1 MGSATWAQASGTKP
15 SEAAVRTDVVDL
27 LRHALQ
33 QDVVLTKAGARIAV
47 KPVTVLDSAPEI
59 TKSVNAAVFE
69 QIRLSPAHGRADEAL
84 QQQLA
89 AGKATAVRCGRGGR
103 LVQALGRGGS
113 VDFPPAPAMY
123 ADRHGRL
130 TLQAP
135 RLTQLPPDDA
145 WFHAPTKV
153 VALLLFPQLAVLLDG
168 ADAEVMSGLR
178 RLVA

>member
-1 MGSATWAQASGTKP
+1 M
-15 SEAAVRTDVVDL
+15 
-27 LRHALQ
+27 
-33 QDVVLTKAGARIAV
+33 
-47 KPVTVLDSAPEI
+47 
-59 TKSVNAAVFE
+59 NAAVFE
-69 QIRLSPAHGRADEAL
+69 QIRLSPSPAHGHADEAL

-135 RLTQLPPDDA
+135 GSLNCPRTTRGSTPPPRLSLCCCSHSSPSSST
-145 WFHAPTKV
+145 APT
-153 VALLLFPQLAVLLDG
+153 PT
-168 ADAEVMSGLR
+168 
-178 RLVA
+178 